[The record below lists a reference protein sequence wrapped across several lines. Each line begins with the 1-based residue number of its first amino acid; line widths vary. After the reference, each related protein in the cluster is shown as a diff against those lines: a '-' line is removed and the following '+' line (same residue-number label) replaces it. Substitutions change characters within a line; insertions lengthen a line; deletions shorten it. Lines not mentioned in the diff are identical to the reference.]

1 MQKPLF
7 ERKKLLLFIL
17 PILLTLHSLWANEK
31 FNLAP
36 SIVYERVIKDKLVY
50 HITRIER
57 DPLVEI
63 ETLITNNKL
72 SDVLKEKKYDL
83 IINANF
89 FDTKTK
95 EPIGLV
101 IKNGELIHLPIKRGV
116 FALTFDNQ
124 PIIDIFNIVVKIN
137 IDGTIIP
144 VNAINSPRG
153 VDNVVIFTKYY
164 GKETQIRENASAGID
179 IEIILEN
186 KIPSMGKTYG
196 TVSNIYYGVRK
207 TPIKEN
213 SCIISLGGTALRYLP
228 YFSLGKRIEIVVECS
243 PPILLKEAV
252 SGGPILLKKGEIV
265 LGKTEEL
272 PFDSNIINSRH
283 PRTIV
288 GIKNNTIYFL
298 VIEGRKDNS
307 QGVTLLEACNLLKEL
322 GVEEA
327 INLDGGGSSQK
338 LIWGKLVNQD
348 LERQVPVG
356 IGILNTYP
364 YTEPKYL
371 SFKEK
376 DDIYLRKGEKTKVEL
391 ILQDE
396 NFHPYTF
403 STQDLTWTSSNS
415 NIYLDANLMIL
426 EGKDIGESTLTIA
439 WYDISASK
447 KIYIW
452 DYISLEII
460 LEKEQIFLGDVISP
474 KIFAIDNFQ
483 RKTQLSIDNLKFDP
497 TFLKKE
503 GTKLIAISPGKTS
516 LEYQFNGLYYSMSL
530 EILENIYEDFEKD
543 RNWNIRGRNYN
554 LENTFYTLTNQA
566 YSGTNSLLLT
576 YSSNENNTFIYLDL
590 DLEVPLKASGFS
602 LALKGEGKGWIRAL
616 FYDSDNS
623 PWVIDITTTS
633 SFNFST
639 WSTLTK
645 DLKELRPLTN
655 LTKTAP
661 SYPLKLKSIYI
672 VGLDPHGIRGTLL
685 IDSIRFY

>member
-1 MQKPLF
+1 
-7 ERKKLLLFIL
+7 
-17 PILLTLHSLWANEK
+17 
-31 FNLAP
+31 
-36 SIVYERVIKDKLVY
+36 
-50 HITRIER
+50 
-57 DPLVEI
+57 
-63 ETLITNNKL
+63 
-72 SDVLKEKKYDL
+72 
-83 IINANF
+83 
-89 FDTKTK
+89 
-95 EPIGLV
+95 
-101 IKNGELIHLPIKRGV
+101 
-116 FALTFDNQ
+116 
-124 PIIDIFNIVVKIN
+124 N

-252 SGGPILLKKGEIV
+252 SGGPILLRKGEIV

-272 PFDSNIINSRH
+272 PLDSNIINSKH

-376 DDIYLRKGEKTKVEL
+376 DEIYLRKGEKTKVEL

-396 NFHPYTF
+396 NFHTYTF

-415 NIYLDANLMIL
+415 NIYLDTNLMIL

-483 RKTQLSIDNLKFDP
+483 RKTHLSIDNLKFDP

-516 LEYQFNGLYYSMSL
+516 LEYQFNGLYYSM
-530 EILENIYEDFEKD
+530 
-543 RNWNIRGRNYN
+543 
-554 LENTFYTLTNQA
+554 
-566 YSGTNSLLLT
+566 
-576 YSSNENNTFIYLDL
+576 
-590 DLEVPLKASGFS
+590 P
-602 LALKGEGKGWIRAL
+602 
-616 FYDSDNS
+616 
-623 PWVIDITTTS
+623 
-633 SFNFST
+633 
-639 WSTLTK
+639 
-645 DLKELRPLTN
+645 
-655 LTKTAP
+655 
-661 SYPLKLKSIYI
+661 
-672 VGLDPHGIRGTLL
+672 
-685 IDSIRFY
+685 